1 MKSWWI
7 VSDHSKARMEAREV
21 PVPRADKGQVVVK
34 MHAAGLNR
42 GEIVVGGVVH
52 GGPEKLGGIEG
63 AGVVSE
69 VGEGVTNFKVG
80 DRVFGRIR
88 GTFAEYGV
96 THAHQLMPIP
106 ERLDWEQAA
115 AVPATFITAYEMLV
129 MFGRL
134 KRGEWLLVPGV
145 SSGVGVACI
154 QEAKVLGAKVIGL
167 SGSAEK
173 LEKLKAVGLDVG
185 IATRKPDFAARV
197 KEATGGK
204 GADLVTNLVG
214 GTVFAECIR
223 SMARRGRL
231 AVVGYV
237 DGSLKAEI
245 DLNAVHAGRL
255 EIFGVSNAQVTIEER
270 AAAVAGFARDMLPA
284 LADGRMTPVI
294 DRVFKFDEAPQAKA
308 RMESNA
314 QVGKIVVRIV

>member
-7 VSDHSKARMEAREV
+7 VSDHSKSWMEAREV
-21 PVPRADKGQVVVK
+21 PAPKAEKGQVVVK

-42 GEIVVGGVVH
+42 GEITVGGAVH
-52 GGPEKLGGIEG
+52 GGPEKLGGTEG
-63 AGVVSE
+63 AGVVSA
-69 VGEGVTNFKVG
+69 VGEGVTAFKVG

-88 GTFAEYGV
+88 GTFAEYGA
-96 THAHQLMPIP
+96 TFAHQLMPMP
-106 ERLDWEQAA
+106 QRLTWEQAA
-115 AVPATFITAYEMLV
+115 GVPAAYTTAYEMLV

-134 KRGEWLLVPGV
+134 RRGEWLLVPGA

-154 QEAKVLGAKVIGL
+154 QEAKVIGANVIGL
-167 SGSAEK
+167 SGSSEK
-173 LEKLKAVGLDVG
+173 LEKLKAIGLDVG
-185 IATRKPDFAARV
+185 IATRKPDFAGRV

-214 GTVFAECIR
+214 GTLFAECIR

-237 DGSLKAEI
+237 DGSLKAEL

-255 EIFGVSNAQVTIEER
+255 EIFGVSNQQVTQEER
-270 AAAVAGFARDMLPA
+270 AAAVSGFARDMLPA
-284 LADGRMTPVI
+284 LADGRITPVI
-294 DRVFKFDEAPQAKA
+294 DRVYAFDEVPQAKA

-314 QVGKIVVRIV
+314 QVGKIVVRIA